1 MHIFGFFDRR
11 PLAERMAGEIEQES
25 ERHRARCREL
35 HEEFLDWLRRRDRA
49 RADLAAVDEEMR
61 ELQGAGIT
69 LLGRLNAATTTGDEG
84 GLAEFEQGYKKNSKQ
99 LDKVGRRR
107 DKAARRLAALE
118 LDEREVANELARD
131 AAEVVE
137 EHAARTQEIRERLE
151 KLLVMLDEQHKAVAK
166 AAVPMLEEHERRQ
179 PQKELEEG

>member
-151 KLLVMLDEQHKAVAK
+151 KLLVMLDEQHEAVAK

>member
-11 PLAERMAGEIEQES
+11 PLAERMAGEIQQEA
-25 ERHRARCREL
+25 ERYRARCREL
-35 HEEFLDWLRRRDRA
+35 HQEFLDWLRRRDRA

-151 KLLVMLDEQHKAVAK
+151 KLLVMLDEQHEAVAK

>member
-49 RADLAAVDEEMR
+49 RADLATVDEEMS

-69 LLGRLNAATTTGDEG
+69 LLGRLNAATTTGDEE
-84 GLAEFEQGYKKNSKQ
+84 GLAEFEQGYKKNSKR

-107 DKAARRLAALE
+107 DKTARRLAALE
-118 LDEREVANELARD
+118 LDEREAANELARD
-131 AAEVVE
+131 AAAVVE
-137 EHAARTQEIRERLE
+137 EHAARTQETRERLE
-151 KLLVMLDEQHKAVAK
+151 KSLAMLDEQHEAVTN
-166 AAVPMLEEHERRQ
+166 AAVPLVEEHERRQ